1 MIIKGTYLSKGASE
15 VILDCDFNE
24 KYTITKADAKRL
36 GFLELCE
43 DDFPIEF
50 DDEELIEHLSQKL
63 KAIHYCTYL
72 LGFSDK
78 SVRVLR
84 QKLKEKEY
92 SNEVI
97 EECLDVLQ
105 KNGVLNDTNLCRQK
119 YLQIANSKLYG
130 PSRIK
135 NELFAK
141 GFSFEDIKNAESEL
155 ELDFE
160 ELLCEL
166 CKKLLKNGRTDLSD
180 KAQLEKFKAKLMRY
194 GYGFSLIN
202 SVISEEFGTSCDFD

>member
-15 VILDCDFNE
+15 VILECDFKE
-24 KYTITKADAKRL
+24 KYTITRADAKRL
-36 GFLELCE
+36 GFLELND

-50 DDEELIEHLSQKL
+50 QDEELIEHLSQKL
-63 KAIHYCTYL
+63 KAIHYCNYL
-72 LGFSDK
+72 LSFSDK

-92 SNEVI
+92 TQEVI
-97 EECLDVLQ
+97 DECLEVLQ
-105 KNGVLNDTNLCRQK
+105 KNGVVNDNALCREK
-119 YLQIANSKLYG
+119 YLQIASSKLYG
-130 PSRIK
+130 PARIK

-160 ELLCEL
+160 ELLTEL
-166 CKKLLKNGRTDLSD
+166 CQKLLKNGKTDLSD
-180 KAQLEKFKAKLMRY
+180 KVALEKFKAKLIRY
-194 GYGFSLIN
+194 GYSFSQIS
-202 SVISEEFGTSCDFD
+202 SVLKSFDTASDFD